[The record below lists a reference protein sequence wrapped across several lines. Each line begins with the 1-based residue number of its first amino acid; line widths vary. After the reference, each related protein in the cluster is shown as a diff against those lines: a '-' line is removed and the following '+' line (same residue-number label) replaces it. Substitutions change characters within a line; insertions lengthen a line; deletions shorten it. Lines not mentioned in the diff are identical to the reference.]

1 MDWQTIMTAVSG
13 SILGALITAHL
24 GLRNAKLDK
33 WWDRKAEAY
42 DRIISALEQL
52 HANAHSALERE
63 ALGRK
68 QTTFDDVEQEK
79 WREAERELKKA
90 LHTGHYLLSFDVLP
104 ELNTYLNKRRERPTN
119 NYVLAIEKEIV
130 NSGTCMANITSIA
143 RADLGLPHLANRRLP
158 SESRWDYLWRRISSP
173 FRRD

>member
-1 MDWQTIMTAVSG
+1 MDWQTVVTAVSG

-52 HANAHSALERE
+52 HANASSALESE

-68 QTTFDDVEQEK
+68 QTAFDDAEHAK
-79 WREAERELKKA
+79 WQEAERELNKA
-90 LHTGHYLLSFDVLP
+90 LHTGHYLLSFDVSP
-104 ELNTYLNKRRERPTN
+104 ELNAYLRRRRNRPTD
-119 NYVLAIEKEIV
+119 NYILALENEVV
-130 NSGTCMANITSIA
+130 NSGEGTVKLT
-143 RADLGLPHLANRRLP
+143 DLLEVPLIDMPPKSLICRVG
-158 SESRWDYLWRRISSP
+158 ST
-173 FRRD
+173 